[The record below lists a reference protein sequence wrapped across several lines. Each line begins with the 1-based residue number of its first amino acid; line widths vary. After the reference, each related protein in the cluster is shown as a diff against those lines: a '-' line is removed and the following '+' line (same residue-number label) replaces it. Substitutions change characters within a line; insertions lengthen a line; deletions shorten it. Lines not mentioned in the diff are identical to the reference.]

1 MDILMEIGLPAMLEQ
16 CAEECT
22 ELAQTCLK
30 MARKLR
36 GENPTPKTVSEIR
49 GSIEEEMADVLL
61 CISLLTDPSGSYID
75 VDDILSIESYKYNR
89 WATRLEEAKKAKPY
103 ES

>member
-49 GSIEEEMADVLL
+49 GNIKEEMADVRL
-61 CISLLTDPSGSYID
+61 CIFLLTGPNGL
-75 VDDILSIESYKYNR
+75 DIRLHDISCIESYKHNR